1 MTIKLVKKRT
11 LIDEVGNFNVFIVN
25 KYKLPALCFHLVY
38 SVWQKGE

>member
-25 KYKLPALCFHLVY
+25 KHKLPALCFRFNRTICR
-38 SVWQKGE
+38 K